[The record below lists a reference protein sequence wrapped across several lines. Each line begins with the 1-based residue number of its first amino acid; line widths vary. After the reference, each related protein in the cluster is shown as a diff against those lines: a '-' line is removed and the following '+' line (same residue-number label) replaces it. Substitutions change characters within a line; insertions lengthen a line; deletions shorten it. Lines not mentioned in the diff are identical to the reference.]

1 MMPQSIYLVKQQ
13 KRSNKINIISQ
24 REFWEKKVETFI
36 QMFLYGRDTPQQFIK
51 NMLLMGFQEEEVSDF
66 LEECLNEI
74 LAVYRQMAAVA

>member
-1 MMPQSIYLVKQQ
+1 MPQSIYLVKQQ

-66 LEECLNEI
+66 LEECLNE
-74 LAVYRQMAAVA
+74 

>member
-1 MMPQSIYLVKQQ
+1 MHQGIYLVKQQ

-66 LEECLNEI
+66 LEECSNE
-74 LAVYRQMAAVA
+74 

>member
-66 LEECLNEI
+66 LEECLNE
-74 LAVYRQMAAVA
+74 